1 MTLKTSKIILI
12 CFLATVVLSL
22 FSTNTKTD
30 SQHKSEVQQVVE
42 KERKKPEE
50 QKEKET
56 KIEKEGKGK
65 KGLEMYRVNYNNR
78 INDYKITV
86 DWYPHTGA
94 SKNSVLGKGE
104 IHFSHSSG
112 AQFKITHKNFYL
124 IDIIPFNWET
134 GKLCLPSEK
143 EITLDYIQYAD
154 TSEFIQ
160 TDLPFL
166 FYDINFDGKDEL
178 VLIHPGAAQRNRD
191 YLAVYF
197 INDKHIVENLP
208 NSDTNHGSDYAFDSY
223 TKFNKMKK
231 TVTMFDSGGAT
242 IYEERIYKNN
252 KNTNRLEMEEVNGS
266 EGVFTYNLKKPFSIP
281 QDSIDLLFTTETD
294 YWENWY

>member
-1 MTLKTSKIILI
+1 MTLKTRKIILI
-12 CFLATVVLSL
+12 CFLAIVTLSL

-30 SQHKSEVQQVVE
+30 SHHKSEVQQIVE
-42 KERKKPEE
+42 KEEKEPKE
-50 QKEKET
+50 QKEEKT
-56 KIEKEGKGK
+56 KVEKEGKEK
-65 KGLEMYRVNYNNR
+65 KELEMYRVNYNNI

-86 DWYPHTGA
+86 DWYPRIGG

-104 IHFSHSSG
+104 ILFTHTSG
-112 AQFKITHKNFYL
+112 VQFKIIHKSFYL
-124 IDIIPFNWET
+124 IDIIPFNWEN
-134 GKLCLPSEK
+134 GKPYLPSEK

-197 INDKHIVENLP
+197 INDQHTVENPP
-208 NSDTNHGSDYAFDSY
+208 NSDTNLGSDYAFDSY
-223 TKFNKMKK
+223 TKFNKEKK
-231 TVTMFDSGGAT
+231 TVTVFDSGGAT
-242 IYEERIYKNN
+242 IFEERIYKNN
-252 KNTNRLEMEEVNGS
+252 KTTNRLEVEEVNGS
-266 EGVFTYNLKKPFSIP
+266 NGFFTYNLKKPFSIP
-281 QDSIDLLFTTETD
+281 QDSIELLFKTD
-294 YWENWY
+294 TGYWEN